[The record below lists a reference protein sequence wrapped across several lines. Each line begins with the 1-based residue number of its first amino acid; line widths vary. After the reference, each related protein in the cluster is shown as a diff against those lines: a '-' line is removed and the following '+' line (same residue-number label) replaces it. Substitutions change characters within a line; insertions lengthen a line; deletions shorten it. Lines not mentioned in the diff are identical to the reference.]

1 MEMIGE
7 LVPFALFACIT
18 IGVLAGFYWNLK
30 VREGQQET
38 LRQVI
43 ASGQKLDETTLKL
56 MVKAPNSPEMDLRA
70 GVISVMMGFGFCAAG
85 GIAKLTFSD
94 DGSSFGTV
102 LILIGVVLAFTGAG
116 QFLSWHLRR
125 PTPSAAQ
132 SNPQ

>member
-1 MEMIGE
+1 MANAGE
-7 LVPFALFACIT
+7 LVPFMLFFCIT
-18 IGVLAGFYWNLK
+18 VGVLATLYWNAK

-70 GVISVMMGFGFCAAG
+70 GLISLMMGVGFCAAG
-85 GIAKLTFSD
+85 GISQLNSFD
-94 DGSSFGTV
+94 DGFGTV

-116 QFLSWHLRR
+116 QLLSWRLRR
-125 PTPSAAQ
+125 PPPPSQ
-132 SNPQ
+132 PQ

>member
-1 MEMIGE
+1 METVGE
-7 LVPFALFACIT
+7 FVPFMLFFCIT
-18 IGVLAGFYWNLK
+18 VGVLATLYWNAK

-70 GVISVMMGFGFCAAG
+70 GIISLMMGLGFSAAG
-85 GIAKLTFSD
+85 GISKLNGFD
-94 DGSSFGTV
+94 DGFGIV

-116 QFLSWHLRR
+116 QLLSWRLRR
-125 PTPSAAQ
+125 PAPS
-132 SNPQ
+132 SEPQ

>member
-1 MEMIGE
+1 MENAGE
-7 LVPFALFACIT
+7 LVPFMLFFCIT
-18 IGVLAGFYWNLK
+18 VGVLATLYWNAK

-70 GVISVMMGFGFCAAG
+70 GVISLMMGLGFCAAG
-85 GIAKLTFSD
+85 GISQLNGFE
-94 DGSSFGTV
+94 DGFGTV

-116 QFLSWHLRR
+116 QLLSWRLRR
-125 PTPSAAQ
+125 PAPASD
-132 SNPQ
+132 PQ